1 MIHRLF
7 LYPNYEIP
15 VLLIQEEWKKSKDNG
30 VELFISVNEIKR
42 ILLSREPCL
51 KWQWEAH

>member
-7 LYPNYEIP
+7 LYPNDEIP

-30 VELFISVNEIKR
+30 VELFISVNEIKC

>member
-7 LYPNYEIP
+7 LYPNDEIP